1 MIFIVGSDSK
11 IAQNFFKK
19 YKNNFSFILSSR
31 RNKEFFELDL
41 NKYDNLDDLPK
52 EVKIAII
59 FAGIT
64 GIEFCSKNIELV
76 KRINYEV
83 TLKLIKDLNKRNIKC
98 LFLSTNCVFSKETTS
113 TSEYSEREPSN
124 IYGYYK
130 KLLEDKILESN
141 MNSILRLTKVIDPKA
156 SLIVDWIY
164 KIKNNKK
171 LETFKNVKISP
182 ISQDFVSEFLNE
194 WCIKNFEQKIF
205 HLSGSIEITYYQ
217 FARSISKII
226 SKNNK
231 NIIGIDANLTEE
243 KYFSP
248 NKSMLECKLK
258 HSRYQ
263 NFDQLI
269 NHVTRSE

>member
-1 MIFIVGSDSK
+1 MLK
-11 IAQNFFKK
+11 T
-19 YKNNFSFILSSR
+19 L
-31 RNKEFFELDL
+31 EDL
-41 NKYDNLDDLPK
+41 I
-52 EVKIAII
+52 VKIR
-59 FAGIT
+59 
-64 GIEFCSKNIELV
+64 ERKN
-76 KRINYEV
+76 
-83 TLKLIKDLNKRNIKC
+83 
-98 LFLSTNCVFSKETTS
+98 TS
-113 TSEYSEREPSN
+113 PEQSYT
-124 IYGYYK
+124 K

-156 SLIVDWIY
+156 SLIVDWTY

-171 LETFKNVKISP
+171 LEAFKNVKISP

-205 HLSGSIEITYYQ
+205 HLSGNTEITYYQ
-217 FARSISKII
+217 FARSISKIL
-226 SKNNK
+226 SMNNK

-269 NHVTRSE
+269 NHITRSE